1 MNLRDEFLNRIYSID
16 DGKPVNY
23 SQFHRNFADNNQLA
37 DALENPEKYFGP
49 NYATLLNFWW
59 FLTTLT
65 DAQEEKLFDERERVY
80 SSDRLFDASGKA
92 SDHFYTGSLSC
103 KVFLNRGNSITKAEA
118 SHEIIGMHILLDL
131 NESLK
136 ILPLFSNL

>member
-1 MNLRDEFLNRIYSID
+1 M
-16 DGKPVNY
+16 NY

-37 DALENPEKYFGP
+37 DALKNPEKYFGP

-65 DAQEEKLFDERERVY
+65 DAQEEELFDKKNRV
-80 SSDRLFDASGKA
+80 SSSRRLFEASGKA
-92 SDHFYTGSLSC
+92 SDHFYTGSLGRN
-103 KVFLNRGNSITKAEA
+103 VFLNRGNSMEKAQA
-118 SHEIIGMHILLDL
+118 SHEIIGMHILFDL

>member
-1 MNLRDEFLNRIYSID
+1 M
-16 DGKPVNY
+16 NY
-23 SQFHRNFADNNQLA
+23 SQFHRNFANNHQLS

-65 DAQEEKLFDERERVY
+65 DAQEVELIEKRNRVF
-80 SSDRLFDASGKA
+80 SSRLSFAASGKA
-92 SDHFYTGSLSC
+92 SDHFYTGSLSRV
-103 KVFLNRGNSITKAEA
+103 VFLNGGNSMAKAEA
-118 SHEIIGMHILLDL
+118 SHEIIGMHILFDF

>member
-1 MNLRDEFLNRIYSID
+1 
-16 DGKPVNY
+16 VNY
-23 SQFHRNFADNNQLA
+23 SQFHQNFANSNQLS

-65 DAQEEKLFDERERVY
+65 DAQEDELFDKRDRVF
-80 SSDRLFDASGKA
+80 SSRRLFEASGRA
-92 SDHFYTGSLSC
+92 SDHFYTGSLGSI
-103 KVFLNRGNSITKAEA
+103 VFLNCGDSIAKAEA
-118 SHEIIGMHILLDL
+118 SHEIIGMHILFDW

>member
-1 MNLRDEFLNRIYSID
+1 MTHSKYHLQFSERFL
-16 DGKPVNY
+16 
-23 SQFHRNFADNNQLA
+23 LT
-37 DALENPEKYFGP
+37 DAFEKPEKYFGP

-65 DAQEEKLFDERERVY
+65 PAQEEELDRITQLNRVFA
-80 SSDRLFDASGKA
+80 SKRLFVASAEA
-92 SDHFYTGSLSC
+92 SNASYTGSLNRN
-103 KVFLNRGNSITKAEA
+103 VFEFCNNSMKKTEA
-118 SHEIIGMHILLDL
+118 SHEIIGMHIILDL

>member
-1 MNLRDEFLNRIYSID
+1 M
-16 DGKPVNY
+16 NY
-23 SQFHRNFADNNQLA
+23 SQFHRNFANSNQLA

-65 DAQEEKLFDERERVY
+65 DAQEEELSDKKNRL
-80 SSDRLFDASGKA
+80 SSSGRSFEASGIA
-92 SDHFYTGSLSC
+92 SDHFYTGSLSR
-103 KVFLNRGNSITKAEA
+103 KVFLDGGNSMKKALT
-118 SHEIIGMHILLDL
+118 SHEIIGMHILLDW

>member
-1 MNLRDEFLNRIYSID
+1 M
-16 DGKPVNY
+16 NY
-23 SQFHRNFADNNQLA
+23 SQFHRNFANNNQLS

-65 DAQEEKLFDERERVY
+65 DAQEEELFNKKKRVY
-80 SSDRLFDASGKA
+80 SSRHLFYASRRASGQ
-92 SDHFYTGSLSC
+92 FYTGSLGRD
-103 KVFLNRGNSITKAEA
+103 VFLNCGNSFVKAEA

-136 ILPLFSNL
+136 ILPLFSNLDT

>member
-1 MNLRDEFLNRIYSID
+1 MS
-16 DGKPVNY
+16 Y
-23 SQFHRNFADNNQLA
+23 SQFHRNFANSNQLS
-37 DALENPEKYFGP
+37 DSLENPEKYFGP

-65 DAQEEKLFDERERVY
+65 DAQEEELFDKRDRVF
-80 SSDRLFDASGKA
+80 SSSSSRRLFEASGIA
-92 SDHFYTGSLSC
+92 SDHFYTGSLSRI
-103 KVFLNRGNSITKAEA
+103 VFFDGGNSMEKALA
-118 SHEIIGMHILLDL
+118 SHEIIGMHILLDW

>member
-1 MNLRDEFLNRIYSID
+1 M
-16 DGKPVNY
+16 NY
-23 SQFHRNFADNNQLA
+23 SQFHRNFANNNQLA

-65 DAQEEKLFDERERVY
+65 DAQEEELSDKKNWL
-80 SSDRLFDASGKA
+80 SSSGRLFEASGIA
-92 SDHFYTGSLSC
+92 SDHFYTGSLGRI
-103 KVFLNRGNSITKAEA
+103 VFLDGRNSMEKALA